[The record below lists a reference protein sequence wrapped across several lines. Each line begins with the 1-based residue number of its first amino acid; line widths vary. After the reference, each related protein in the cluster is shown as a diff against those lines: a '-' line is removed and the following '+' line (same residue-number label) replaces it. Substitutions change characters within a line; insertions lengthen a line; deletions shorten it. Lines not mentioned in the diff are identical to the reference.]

1 MIRMQSKVC
10 ERRDSL
16 MRPVY
21 FACIVLRVRKYNGSF
36 TLGSYTLNTLGFALE
51 GPVLIFL
58 ETGRG
63 ERPKSRIGYKKVKDV
78 KTMKR
83 KKGVNE
89 EIVPKHG
96 MGFGILI
103 FEDV

>member
-1 MIRMQSKVC
+1 
-10 ERRDSL
+10 

-21 FACIVLRVRKYNGSF
+21 FACIALRVRKYDGSF
-36 TLGSYTLNTLGFALE
+36 ILGSYTLNTLGFALE

-58 ETGRG
+58 ATGRG
-63 ERPKSRIGYKKVKDV
+63 ERPKSRIGCRENNEKK
-78 KTMKR
+78 KR
-83 KKGVNE
+83 KDDKRKSKYE

-103 FEDV
+103 FDDV